1 MARSLHVLTVLTF
14 QCVLGYGAGCKATD
28 ANCTDSTANTTTTT
42 QVAARATAT
51 TQVAD
56 DEKGSFYS
64 IWSNYQVAFGFAGF
78 LLLLFI
84 LCVVVAVRRKSN
96 MKHRARQ
103 RERHCGLMTAA
114 IYDIM
119 SQSQLAHATDAT
131 GSESSAIVVEPIKPP
146 SYEEIN
152 REAAVPQ
159 DPPPSYRES
168 ITESF
173 RESMKDYPEH
183 YCQSVIRKY

>member
-1 MARSLHVLTVLTF
+1 
-14 QCVLGYGAGCKATD
+14 
-28 ANCTDSTANTTTTT
+28 
-42 QVAARATAT
+42 
-51 TQVAD
+51 
-56 DEKGSFYS
+56 
-64 IWSNYQVAFGFAGF
+64 
-78 LLLLFI
+78 
-84 LCVVVAVRRKSN
+84 
-96 MKHRARQ
+96 
-103 RERHCGLMTAA
+103 MTAA

-119 SQSQLAHATDAT
+119 SQSQLAGTTDAT